1 MSQVPS
7 KEIVLNKV
15 KMLATV
21 STDLEK
27 NSRMLQAANNMVMA
41 EQLRRQVEEL
51 TQRQDRLVREI
62 AGWHPDPPTR
72 ERFLDQTKKVDDF
85 KNRIKKVKTK
95 EELSELEKEMNQS
108 VDDWVLQ
115 FQIIVSQLVGAPPP
129 TTAVY
134 QEDK

>member
-1 MSQVPS
+1 MSQVPA
-7 KEIVLNKV
+7 KDIVLGKV

-62 AGWHPDPPTR
+62 AGWHPDPGTR
-72 ERFLDQTKKVDDF
+72 DRFLDLTKKVDDF
-85 KNRIKKVKTK
+85 KNRIKKVKTH
-95 EELSELEKEMNQS
+95 EELKELQTEMDAS

-115 FQIIVSQLVGAPPP
+115 FQTIVSHLVGAPPP
-129 TTAVY
+129 SQAVY
-134 QEDK
+134 EEK

>member
-1 MSQVPS
+1 MS
-7 KEIVLNKV
+7 KV

-62 AGWHPDPPTR
+62 AGWHPDSPTR
-72 ERFLDQTKKVDDF
+72 ERFLEQTRKVDDF
-85 KNRIKKVKTK
+85 KNRIKKVKTH
-95 EELSELEKEMNQS
+95 EELKELQTEMDAS

-115 FQIIVSQLVGAPPP
+115 FQTIVSQLVGAPPP
-129 TTAVY
+129 TQAVY
-134 QEDK
+134 QEDNK

>member
-1 MSQVPS
+1 
-7 KEIVLNKV
+7 
-15 KMLATV
+15 MLATV

-72 ERFLDQTKKVDDF
+72 ERFLEQTRKVDDF
-85 KNRIKKVKTK
+85 KNRIKKVKTH
-95 EELSELEKEMNQS
+95 EELKELQTEMDAS

-115 FQIIVSQLVGAPPP
+115 FQTIVSQLVGAPPP
-129 TTAVY
+129 TQPVY
-134 QEDK
+134 QEDNK